1 MRGFS
6 PCIAKDKENPI
17 VTQSASWRNLL
28 RDSSFFLLL
37 LTFDRDLANQVR
49 AKGCPHC
56 GARLHFGRYERKPR
70 GTPLGLP
77 PEYDLRESLCC
88 SADGCRKRV
97 LPPSLRFF
105 GRRVYVAPVF
115 VLACVMIGGITEKR
129 AAMLYEL
136 VGVTI
141 RTLARWRAWW
151 RKAFPPSTFW
161 RAARARF
168 ALPVKESLLPA
179 SLLERFCQP
188 AASDHLL
195 AVLRF
200 LRPLTAGSNCPMDL

>member
-1 MRGFS
+1 M
-6 PCIAKDKENPI
+6 
-17 VTQSASWRNLL
+17 TQSAAWRNLL
-28 RDSSFFLLL
+28 RDSTFFLFLL
-37 LTFDRDLANQVR
+37 AVDRDLAKQVR

-56 GARLHFGRYERKPR
+56 GSALHFGRYARKPR
-70 GTPLGLP
+70 GIPQGLP

-97 LPPSLRFF
+97 RPPSLRFF
-105 GRRVYVAPVF
+105 GRRVYVGPVF
-115 VLACVMIGGITEKR
+115 VLACVMIHGITEKR
-129 AAMLYEL
+129 AAMLREL

-141 RTLARWRAWW
+141 RTLARWRTWW
-151 RKAFPPSTFW
+151 RKAFPNTTFW

-168 ALPVKESLLPA
+168 APPVDESLLPA

-195 AVLRF
+195 TVLRF
-200 LRPLTAGSNCPMDL
+200 LGPLTAGSNCPMDL

>member
-1 MRGFS
+1 M
-6 PCIAKDKENPI
+6 
-17 VTQSASWRNLL
+17 TQSARWRNLL
-28 RDSSFFLLL
+28 RDSNFFLLL
-37 LTFDRDLANQVR
+37 LAFDRDLALQVR

-56 GARLHFGRYERKPR
+56 EARLHFGRYERKPR
-70 GTPLGLP
+70 GIPQGLP
-77 PEYDLRESLCC
+77 PEYDRRESLCC
-88 SADGCRKRV
+88 SAVGCRKRV

-105 GRRVYVAPVF
+105 GRRVYVGPVF
-115 VLACVMIGGITEKR
+115 VLACAMIDGITEKR

-151 RKAFPPSTFW
+151 RKAFPHTTFW

-168 ALPVKESLLPA
+168 ASPVEELLLPA
-179 SLLERFCQP
+179 SLLERFPQP
-188 AASDHLL
+188 AASEHLL

-200 LRPLTAGSNCPMDL
+200 LGPLTAGSNCPMGL